1 MGSGLQSYQPLRS
14 AFPGIL
20 RMVGGPMLGFRAFI
34 SSLTGVRP
42 TDAESFAAFC
52 SPSTLLISSSWS
64 SNPPLYIRLM
74 KEQPWVQ
81 YGSVQL
87 RGAARSALT
96 C

>member
-42 TDAESFAAFC
+42 TDAESFAA
-52 SPSTLLISSSWS
+52 LLG
-64 SNPPLYIRLM
+64 PLHAPDLVLVG
-74 KEQPWVQ
+74 QP
-81 YGSVQL
+81 YP
-87 RGAARSALT
+87 A
-96 C
+96 